1 MRFRDYVLTLSLI
14 ATVTTPAHAFCFAE
28 AGDRYGVSPLVLW
41 AITKAESDFNSGA
54 VNYNKN
60 GSIDV
65 GLMQINSIHAKQLG
79 KTWDLL
85 FDPCTNV
92 MTGAWVLR
100 QCVDQYGNTWE
111 AIGCYNSRTP
121 SIRNAYAARIAMV
134 IQQSQKFAV
143 QKPIEESTN
152 QSQETT
158 EQIVVSSSFL

>member
-1 MRFRDYVLTLSLI
+1 MQFRDYVLTLSVI
-14 ATVTTPAHAFCFAE
+14 ATITTPAHAFCFAE
-28 AGDRYGVSPLVLW
+28 AGDRYGVSPLALW
-41 AITKAESDFNSGA
+41 AITKAESDFNPGA

-100 QCVDQYGNTWE
+100 QCIDQYGNTWE
-111 AIGCYNSRTP
+111 GIGCYNSRTP
-121 SIRNAYAARIAMV
+121 SKRNIYAARIAKI
-134 IQQSQKFAV
+134 IQQAQSSVVQKNV
-143 QKPIEESTN
+143 QKPALPPQEMTN
-152 QSQETT
+152 Q
-158 EQIVVSSSFL
+158 IVAGSLL

>member
-1 MRFRDYVLTLSLI
+1 MRFCDYVLTLSLI
-14 ATVTTPAHAFCFAE
+14 ATVTTAAHAFCFAE
-28 AGDRYGVSPLVLW
+28 AGDRYSVSPLALW
-41 AITKAESDFNSGA
+41 AITKAESDFNPGA

-100 QCVDQYGNTWE
+100 QCIDQYGNTWE
-111 AIGCYNSRTP
+111 GIGCYNSRTP
-121 SIRNAYAARIAMV
+121 SIRNAYAARIAKI
-134 IQQSQKFAV
+134 IQQAQGLGV
-143 QKPIEESTN
+143 QKNIQKPVILP
-152 QSQETT
+152 QETT
-158 EQIVVSSSFL
+158 DQLVAGSLL

>member
-1 MRFRDYVLTLSLI
+1 MRIRDFVLTLSLI

-28 AGDRYGVSPLVLW
+28 AGDRYGVSPLSLW
-41 AITKAESDFNSGA
+41 AITKAESDFNPGA

-65 GLMQINSIHAKQLG
+65 GLMQINSVWSKQLG

-100 QCVDQYGNTWE
+100 QCIDQYGNTWE
-111 AIGCYNSRTP
+111 GIGCYNSRTP
-121 SIRNAYAARIAMV
+121 SKRNVYAARIAKI
-134 IQQSQKFAV
+134 IQQAQSLMV
-143 QKPIEESTN
+143 QKNIQKPDLPPEERTN
-152 QSQETT
+152 Q
-158 EQIVVSSSFL
+158 IVAGSLL